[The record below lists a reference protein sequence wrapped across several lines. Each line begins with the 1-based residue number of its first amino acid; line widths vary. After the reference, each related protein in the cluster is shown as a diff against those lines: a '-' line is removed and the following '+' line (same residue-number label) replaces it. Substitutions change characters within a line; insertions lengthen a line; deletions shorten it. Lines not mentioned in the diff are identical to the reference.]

1 MLVLSRKTS
10 EVICVGP
17 NISVTVLSIHGG
29 RVRLGIEAPRD
40 VPVCRAELLH
50 RSLHDGREITT
61 DANCEPVA

>member
-10 EVICVGP
+10 EVIRVGT
-17 NISVTVLSIHGG
+17 NISVTVLAIQGG

-50 RSLHDGREITT
+50 RSFHDEREITT
-61 DANCEPVA
+61 HASCEAMT